1 MWEAREAA
9 AAEERG
15 SVARARG
22 AEGAG
27 DLVLVKRA
35 PNSGGPRPRRP
46 CNEVAPAAGRTVAGS
61 ASAPSGRGAAGP
73 QPRARTA
80 AELGRGLGSAGR
92 PSPRPCLLVEFE
104 PWPLAP
110 FPGEALFGAGH
121 SVSTVLW
128 TPCALWG
135 WSQCSL
141 PLVHLSRA
149 PGHLSPLSQSFPFP
163 SIRPLA
169 TLGCPGNVSRL
180 LRKESVAQYIQTLQ
194 NQSSESVGEEFQT
207 GGGIYTGIRGRC
219 IA

>member
-1 MWEAREAA
+1 M
-9 AAEERG
+9 
-15 SVARARG
+15 ARARR

-35 PNSGGPRPRRP
+35 PSSGGPRPRRP

-73 QPRARTA
+73 QPKARTA

-110 FPGEALFGAGH
+110 FPGRSPVWCRAQRVNSSLD
-121 SVSTVLW
+121 SLC
-128 TPCALWG
+128 PWG

-149 PGHLSPLSQSFPFP
+149 PGHLSLYLPVLSLPFHRSTCDFGMSWKRITP
-163 SIRPLA
+163 P
-169 TLGCPGNVSRL
+169 
-180 LRKESVAQYIQTLQ
+180 RKGKCCTVHSDFAKPKQ
-194 NQSSESVGEEFQT
+194 
-207 GGGIYTGIRGRC
+207 
-219 IA
+219 